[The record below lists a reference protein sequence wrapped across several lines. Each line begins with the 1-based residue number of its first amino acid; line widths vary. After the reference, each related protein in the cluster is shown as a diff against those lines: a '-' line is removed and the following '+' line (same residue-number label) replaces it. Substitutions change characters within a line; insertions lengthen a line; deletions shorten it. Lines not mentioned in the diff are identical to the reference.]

1 MSILGS
7 PEVIT
12 KIGSIA
18 KIGLL
23 IGCNW
28 DWLGPIL
35 IDWTNPNWLAWSQ
48 LIGFGQDWL
57 GASPKSG
64 LELGLMEIAKVMSPH
79 HHQGLTLGQRE
90 KRKRNCSFHH

>member
-1 MSILGS
+1 MRGNRDVFSAVFGEMSILGS

-28 DWLGPIL
+28 D
-35 IDWTNPNWLAWSQ
+35 
-48 LIGFGQDWL
+48 
-57 GASPKSG
+57 
-64 LELGLMEIAKVMSPH
+64 
-79 HHQGLTLGQRE
+79 
-90 KRKRNCSFHH
+90 